1 MSYARLAATMLR
13 YRVASLLLPF
23 FLLAPAFHGRLEGF
37 RWQYAAG
44 LIALFASY
52 LVATCLND
60 IFDVEIDRINH
71 PHAGDRP
78 LVSGDATP
86 RELYTLASLA
96 AILAL
101 SAGVAV
107 GIAGAG
113 LAAASLLLNLAY
125 SVPPARLCARPL
137 AAPVLLAI
145 AYVVL
150 PFGMGLAAAGLAP
163 DSFDA
168 RVVASFGVL
177 LMGRMLLKDFRDRR
191 GDATFGKRTFLIAYG
206 KKATLTLVLAC
217 IAVGDALLVSVLPP
231 VPLLTVAV
239 EAYFGGVVVQL
250 YRLWRTQDPAAE
262 RVAIA
267 LGARMGN
274 AVVLTLLGCLLL
286 IEAGAAAAEQAAFV
300 VAFAGVF
307 WGVFAYLSARPQQAI
322 AAYRG

>member
-1 MSYARLAATMLR
+1 
-13 YRVASLLLPF
+13 
-23 FLLAPAFHGRLEGF
+23 
-37 RWQYAAG
+37 
-44 LIALFASY
+44 
-52 LVATCLND
+52 
-60 IFDVEIDRINH
+60 
-71 PHAGDRP
+71 
-78 LVSGDATP
+78 
-86 RELYTLASLA
+86 
-96 AILAL
+96 
-101 SAGVAV
+101 
-107 GIAGAG
+107 
-113 LAAASLLLNLAY
+113 
-125 SVPPARLCARPL
+125 
-137 AAPVLLAI
+137 
-145 AYVVL
+145 
-150 PFGMGLAAAGLAP
+150 MGLAAAGLAP
-163 DSFDA
+163 DGFDA

-177 LMGRMLLKDFRDRR
+177 LIGRMLLKDFRDRR
-191 GDATFGKRTFLIAYG
+191 GDATFGKRTFLLAYG
-206 KKATLTLVLAC
+206 KKATLMLVLAC

-239 EAYFGGVVVQL
+239 EAYFGGIVVQL